1 MFIVT
6 NQRLLVR
13 LPDEEKSRII
23 AEIFADTIDDI
34 RNLTE
39 IDGYILSIGSLAY
52 VVETGE
58 LYAIKSDGIWHK
70 TNGEAIS

>member
-6 NQRLLVR
+6 KQRLLVR
-13 LPDEEKSRII
+13 PPDEEKSCII

-39 IDGYILSIGSLAY
+39 VDGYILSIGSLAY

-58 LYAIKSDGIWHK
+58 IYAIKSDGIWH
-70 TNGEAIS
+70 TVNGEAVS

>member
-13 LPDEEKSRII
+13 PLDEKPRII
-23 AEIFADTIDDI
+23 AEIFADTADDI

-39 IDGYILSIGSLAY
+39 VEGYILSVGSLAY

-58 LYAIKSDGIWHK
+58 IYAIKSDGIWY
-70 TNGEAIS
+70 TLNGEVIS